1 MIKFVKNKDID
12 KQKWD
17 KLISKSF
24 NGFIYAN
31 SSHLDLVSANWNA
44 LILNDYEAVMP
55 LPEKTKFG
63 VRYAMQPMFSQQ
75 LGVIFKEEP
84 ETRNIEEFITE
95 LRNNYRYFAL
105 NLNFYNNLNIKLNN
119 TERINQVLD
128 LNDSYENIKKL
139 YSKGTKRNLSN
150 IDINNF
156 ELKNNSINTDEFISF
171 YQANLPDKKLDVHT
185 ELARKLVE
193 HYSKSECGNIYSV
206 HDKSTNNLLACVLIL
221 SFNKRHIYLL
231 PVSSIEGKE
240 KRAMFL
246 LIDNFI
252 KNNAET
258 NYLLD
263 FEGSNIEGV
272 QRFYKGFG
280 AFQQNYIH
288 IYYKP
293 FSL

>member
-17 KLISKSF
+17 KLISNSF
-24 NGFIYAN
+24 NGFIYAS
-31 SSHLDLVSANWNA
+31 SSHLDLVCKTWNA
-44 LILNDYEAVMP
+44 LILDDYEAVMP
-55 LPEKTKFG
+55 LPEKSKFG
-63 VRYAMQPMFSQQ
+63 VKYAMQPMFSQQ
-75 LGVIFKEEP
+75 LGLIFRKVP
-84 ETRNIEEFITE
+84 EDKNIEEFITE

-105 NLNFYNNLNIKLNN
+105 NLNFYNDLEIKINN
-119 TERINQVLD
+119 AEKINQVLD
-128 LNDSYENIKKL
+128 LNNSYENIKAS
-139 YSKGTKRNLSN
+139 YSKSTKRNLSN
-150 IDINNF
+150 IETEKF
-156 ELKNNSINTDEFISF
+156 ELKVNLIKPDEFIEF
-171 YQANLPDKKLDVHT
+171 YQANLPNKKLDIHT
-185 ELARKLVE
+185 ELARNLVQ
-193 HYSKSECGNIYSV
+193 HYSKNEQGNIYSV

-221 SFNKRHIYLL
+221 SYNKRHIYLL
-231 PVSSIEGKE
+231 PVSSIKGKE

-246 LIDNFI
+246 LIDSFI

-280 AFQQNYIH
+280 AFNQNYIH